1 MRIQMTPSQQLAV
14 SLIVLAVVSRLLPHP
29 WNVSPMAGIALFGM
43 VAFGNRMAAVG
54 VAVADWFMSDL
65 LVNVFIQPSYAEG
78 LSYFW
83 GGTALGV
90 YLGLAWMLWMG
101 STLAGSKVSGMRVF
115 GFSLASS
122 LGFYVIS
129 NSLVWL
135 SSGFYPMNLAGWGL
149 ALTAGIPFYQAG
161 DLSSSFFLNQVVGD
175 LLYSGA
181 FFGAWSAARRWVP
194 YFA

>member
-1 MRIQMTPSQQLAV
+1 MRIQMTPSQRLAAT
-14 SLIVLAVVSRLLPHP
+14 LIVLAVVSRLLPHH

-43 VAFGNRMAAVG
+43 VAFGNRMTAIG
-54 VAVADWFMSDL
+54 VAVSAWFMSDL
-65 LVNVFIQPSYAEG
+65 LVNVLIQPSFVEG

-101 STLAGSKVSGMRVF
+101 STLAGSQATGIRVM

-122 LGFYVIS
+122 IGFYVIS
-129 NSLVWL
+129 NTLVWA

-149 ALTAGIPFYQAG
+149 ALAAGIPFYQAG
-161 DLSSSFFLNQVVGD
+161 DVSSSFFLNQVVGD
-175 LLYSGA
+175 LLYTGA
-181 FFGAWSAARRWVP
+181 LFGAYSAARRWVP